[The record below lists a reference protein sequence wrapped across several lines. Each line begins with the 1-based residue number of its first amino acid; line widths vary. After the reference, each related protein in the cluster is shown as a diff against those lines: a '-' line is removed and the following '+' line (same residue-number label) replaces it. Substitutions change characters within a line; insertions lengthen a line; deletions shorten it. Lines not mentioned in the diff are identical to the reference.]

1 MKKILLCTLCL
12 CASLLLTSCYV
23 QEVNVGM
30 GLDAEAVRVAK
41 VKNQQFLFGLAE
53 MTQDKAENHVKDTQ
67 HFRMRTQ
74 QTFWD
79 GFLAGITCG
88 IYTPSTT
95 YYYEPTK

>member
-1 MKKILLCTLCL
+1 MKKTVL
-12 CASLLLTSCYV
+12 CALCIIASLMLTSCYV

-30 GLDAEAVRVAK
+30 ALDAEAVRVAK
-41 VKNQQFLFGLAE
+41 VKNHQFLYGLAE
-53 MTQDKAENHVKDTQ
+53 MTQDKAENHVRDTQ

-79 GFLAGITCG
+79 GFLAGITAG

-95 YYYEPTK
+95 YYYEPAK